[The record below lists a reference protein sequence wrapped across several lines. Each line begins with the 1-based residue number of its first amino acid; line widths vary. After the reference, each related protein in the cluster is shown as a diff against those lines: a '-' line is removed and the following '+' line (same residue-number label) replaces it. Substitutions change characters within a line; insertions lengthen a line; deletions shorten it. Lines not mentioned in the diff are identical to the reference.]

1 MAGAL
6 TGTLTVALAV
16 ALAVAALLLPGAAA
30 SADTGCVVYPRGSA
44 ATAVYELA
52 STGSPVVGEVTH
64 SAPGRGPCNQVPGS
78 PYDVCEADEGW
89 TGVRVGTVRGY
100 VPTGCVE
107 IIS

>member
-6 TGTLTVALAV
+6 GA
-16 ALAVAALLLPGAAA
+16 AALVLPAAAA

-44 ATAVYELA
+44 GTAVYELA
-52 STGSPVVGEVTH
+52 STDSPVVGEITH
-64 SAPGRGPCNQVPGS
+64 SSPGRGPCNQVPGS
-78 PYDVCEADEGW
+78 PYDVCDGGEGW
-89 TGVRVGTVRGY
+89 TGIRVGAVRGY